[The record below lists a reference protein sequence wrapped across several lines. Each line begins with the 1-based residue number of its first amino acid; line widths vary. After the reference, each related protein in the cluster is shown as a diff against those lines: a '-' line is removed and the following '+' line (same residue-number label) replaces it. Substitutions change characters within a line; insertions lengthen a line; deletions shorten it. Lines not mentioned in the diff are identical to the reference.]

1 LGATHRDFKPY
12 LGGALAQRRRILT
25 RQARRRLEL
34 ARQAVQASPGH
45 APTAKSFGQ
54 IVNTTPAAPVLRCF
68 PEPRRDFR
76 FAIVTKTLQ
85 KKLSQRG
92 LGMSRNPNATDGH
105 VGRRIRMRRL
115 LLHMSQEK
123 LAGKLGV
130 TFQQVQKY
138 EKGTNRVS
146 ASRLQEVSQVLQ
158 VPVQF
163 FFDGLPEVKGTGKG
177 HEASDAFASDFLASS
192 DGITVAKAFSKI
204 KNRSLRRLIVQL
216 IKEIASSDAAVK

>member
-1 LGATHRDFKPY
+1 
-12 LGGALAQRRRILT
+12 
-25 RQARRRLEL
+25 
-34 ARQAVQASPGH
+34 
-45 APTAKSFGQ
+45 
-54 IVNTTPAAPVLRCF
+54 
-68 PEPRRDFR
+68 
-76 FAIVTKTLQ
+76 
-85 KKLSQRG
+85 
-92 LGMSRNPNATDGH
+92 MSRNPNATDGH

-163 FFDGLPEVKGTGKG
+163 FFDGLPEVKTTGRG
-177 HEASDAFASDFLASS
+177 RDDASDTFASDFLATS
-192 DGITVAKAFSKI
+192 DGIAVAKAFAKI
-204 KNRSLRRLIVQL
+204 KNRTLRRLIVQL
-216 IKEIASSDAAVK
+216 TKEIASSDAGK

>member
-1 LGATHRDFKPY
+1 MRLFYAAFRD
-12 LGGALAQRRRILT
+12 
-25 RQARRRLEL
+25 
-34 ARQAVQASPGH
+34 PGR
-45 APTAKSFGQ
+45 SFS
-54 IVNTTPAAPVLRCF
+54 ICHYDEN
-68 PEPRRDFR
+68 
-76 FAIVTKTLQ
+76 VTKETIDQ
-85 KKLSQRG
+85 EGSSR
-92 LGMSRNPNATDGH
+92 MSRNPNATDGH

-163 FFDGLPEVKGTGKG
+163 FFDGLPEVKTTGKG
-177 HEASDAFASDFLASS
+177 RDDASDTFASDFLATS
-192 DGITVAKAFSKI
+192 AKAFAKI
-204 KNRSLRRLIVQL
+204 KNRALRRLIVQL
-216 IKEIASSDAAVK
+216 TKEIASSDAGK

>member
-1 LGATHRDFKPY
+1 
-12 LGGALAQRRRILT
+12 
-25 RQARRRLEL
+25 
-34 ARQAVQASPGH
+34 
-45 APTAKSFGQ
+45 
-54 IVNTTPAAPVLRCF
+54 
-68 PEPRRDFR
+68 
-76 FAIVTKTLQ
+76 
-85 KKLSQRG
+85 
-92 LGMSRNPNATDGH
+92 MSRNPNATDGH

-163 FFDGLPEVKGTGKG
+163 FFDGLPEVKTTGKG
-177 HEASDAFASDFLASS
+177 RDDASDTFASDFLATS
-192 DGITVAKAFSKI
+192 DGITVAKAFAKI
-204 KNRSLRRLIVQL
+204 KNRALRRLIVQL
-216 IKEIASSDAAVK
+216 TKEIASSDAGK